1 MVLASCTYVDISI
14 NLVQR
19 GLRSNCKSHF
29 E

>member
-1 MVLASCTYVDISI
+1 MYVYVSI

-19 GLRSNCKSHF
+19 SLRSNCKSHF